1 MVYDELTAEENL
13 LLFARLQG
21 IARPKERVAA
31 LLEEVS
37 LTERR
42 ESLVRTFSRGM
53 RQRVAIARALLTEP
67 SVLLLDEPATGLDS
81 HGIAWLAQTLR
92 GMRDAGCTLL
102 MSLHGESEISAL
114 ATRGIRLDA
123 GAVVGDTNAGADDEF
138 ECLAR
143 SGRMSLLAN
152 TGVLLGKELKT
163 EFRSR
168 ELLTTTIIFVIIVLV
183 LFSFTFDPLSDEAR
197 RFGSGLLW
205 LAFLFAASLML
216 QPCFL
221 REQTNDTL
229 SALRLSVSDP
239 FAIFLAKLAANTL
252 FLMVTELLLLP
263 VFAVMYSVTVSSVLP
278 WLVLVFFLGSL
289 GVSIA
294 GTALSSISAQARMR
308 ELLLP
313 LLLLPMLTPILIAST
328 EVTAALL
335 DRSPY
340 VLWKGIGF
348 LVAFDI
354 VFLTALWLFGEY
366 LLEE

>member
-21 IARPKERVAA
+21 VARPKERVAA
-31 LLEEVS
+31 LLDEVA

-42 ESLVRTFSRGM
+42 KSLVRTFSRGM

-81 HGIAWLAQTLR
+81 QGIAWLAADAARNARR
-92 GMRDAGCTLL
+92 GMHAADELARRVGDFGAGDAGD
-102 MSLHGESEISAL
+102 SARRRHGRRRHERWGRYEL
-114 ATRGIRLDA
+114 GA
-123 GAVVGDTNAGADDEF
+123 G
-138 ECLAR
+138 R
-143 SGRMSLLAN
+143 SWRMSLLSN
-152 TGVLLGKELKT
+152 TGVLLGKELRT

-168 ELLTTTIIFVIIVLV
+168 ELLTTTVIFVVIVLV

-229 SALRLSVSDP
+229 SALRLAVSDP

-252 FLMVTELLLLP
+252 FLMITELLLLP
-263 VFAVMYSVTVSSVLP
+263 VFAVMYSVPVVGVLH